1 MTANEAYNTYKNM
14 MINTTVDKLQIVAM
28 LYEGAL
34 GFAKNAIESAKEN
47 DEEAFIDNMNRV
59 IGIILALRDSLD
71 PNADKETVD
80 YLTALYNFLLEKSIK
95 AIELFSE
102 GAFSEEEFSIVVRYL
117 AQMHHI
123 WTTEVMNKAD

>member
-34 GFAKNAIESAKEN
+34 GFAKNAIESAKQK
-47 DEEAFIDNMNRV
+47 DEELFIDNMNRV
-59 IGIILALRDSLD
+59 IGILLALRDSLD

-80 YLTALYNFLLEKSIK
+80 YLTALYNFLIEKSIN
-95 AIELFSE
+95 AIELFSDDK
-102 GAFSEEEFSIVVRYL
+102 FSEDEFSIVIRYL
-117 AQMHHI
+117 SKMHEI
-123 WTTEVMNKAD
+123 WTGEVMGQTK